1 MGEKSTKIFRPRRVE
16 PSYENAKVWTKKLSD
31 LLDSGDDTNMG
42 CSTYWDSI
50 REIWKNLKE
59 AMNERV

>member
-31 LLDSGDDTNMG
+31 LLTPVTIPTWAARHIGIVFVKYG
-42 CSTYWDSI
+42 KI
-50 REIWKNLKE
+50 
-59 AMNERV
+59 